1 MSENLK
7 RMIALA
13 DSFFDVRHD
22 PEQLQ
27 VDQHVLEKLSTI
39 DPNTLS
45 EEIDGDGPVVW
56 ILLIPTTSEVM
67 HRFLKNEITENQLFE
82 ETEPG
87 QNYDAL
93 YLCSALVLEEFRHKG
108 LAKKL
113 SLQAIEEIRK
123 KYPIQ
128 YLYVWAFSEEG
139 KQLSKRLSDAT
150 GLPLLSREDSLD

>member
-1 MSENLK
+1 MSENLN

-27 VDQHVLEKLSTI
+27 VDQNVLEKLNTI

-56 ILLIPTTSEVM
+56 ILLIPTTSDVM

-82 ETEPG
+82 ETESG
-87 QNYDAL
+87 QNYEAL

-108 LAKKL
+108 LARNL
-113 SLQAIEEIRK
+113 SLHAINAIRK
-123 KYPIQ
+123 KYPIR

-139 KQLSKRLSDAT
+139 KQLSIRLSGET
-150 GLPLLSREDSLD
+150 GLPLLSRENSLD